1 MDHNKRE
8 NARTTWSNNHY
19 KLNSAPSPLFYRV
32 LRSEEAGYSS
42 FRDWLKRHLFKSCIV
57 PPRKLFPCLSSI
69 IALKDRGFEA
79 LSSALSDWV
88 VYLKAKDGG
97 VCSVSW
103 SLIYRASLYGFDG
116 SDFHQSCDGMGSCVV
131 VLRAENGRFAAAYND
146 DGFSSFGEATTN
158 RNGFILSIKE
168 DGSCGAQFDRNE
180 SRYGTFS
187 NPNSGPDLYND
198 LFIFSNC
205 HENELSR
212 SLLGRSYGS
221 SEVGADKSAL
231 FGQSG

>member
-1 MDHNKRE
+1 MAE
-8 NARTTWSNNHY
+8 C
-19 KLNSAPSPLFYRV
+19 V
-32 LRSEEAGYSS
+32 
-42 FRDWLKRHLFKSCIV
+42 
-57 PPRKLFPCLSSI
+57 LFPGLSY
-69 IALKDRGFEA
+69 IAPRCMGLMGVIFTNH
-79 LSSALSDWV
+79 V
-88 VYLKAKDGG
+88 MDG
-97 VCSVSW
+97 VLC
-103 SLIYRASLYGFDG
+103 
-116 SDFHQSCDGMGSCVV
+116 CVV